1 MTMAIFCAIYILYF
15 QSFLHT
21 GLSDRNY
28 AAIKDVHAHLDDN
41 KDGIIDIFESK
52 DYLKSELQ
60 YSNTSRENVLH
71 KSNPKI
77 SVKSLWEKWKNNEVN
92 QWKVSDVITWLKNI
106 VKLPEYESN
115 FLAANVDGSTMP
127 SLATPKVQFVKEIL
141 LINNTLHRKMIY
153 LCASDAIL
161 FGPPKE
167 MKMFDESF
175 LALKMIYDQK
185 ENVIQSRPQGL
196 LFASKYISLDDL
208 WDKWQKNEAYN
219 WNNSQLIQWLTKTV
233 ELPQY
238 QDIFHTLKATGK
250 YIPRLTD
257 EDFLKNISI
266 SVPLHRNTLAKNSAD
281 IILRGLS
288 SMLDKNF
295 LAIKAVH
302 EQLDDDKDGEIDL
315 EESSEFMEE
324 ELNTPRSKRPSS
336 LHQTD
341 NHISVEELWVTWQ
354 KSEVYNWTID
364 DVVKWL
370 NVVVGLPKYEKP
382 FREKNISGKDIPRL
396 TTEKF
401 LVNDIGISDTIHRK
415 KIVLRSSDIILFG
428 IPDEIPV
435 SYFKDI
441 IVLSVILFATLFCL
455 YAFREKK
462 RTQNQIEQM
471 TKDLEYLQLAED
483 NLKNMQNILGAS
495 ECNVNDNY
503 YRESQLIEEIETARK
518 EAELLR
524 VEKYGKN
531 EEDKMKLSMIEQELS
546 DVRLQL
552 LNAQK
557 QLGSAQIKSPKM
569 LQKYLVMTYKKE
581 TKHFLQRKQMALS
594 QMKEAKEA
602 CAKVSKSRRSMLGV
616 LRLAH
621 SESIDDVDEKIV
633 TARASLAEVT
643 NDLQERQHRWKQI
656 ESLLN
661 FEIVSG
667 ILLNYSNEYAERK
680 YSVERALADATVVAT
695 MSDCSTKVSR
705 DSEDDIEIEQIN
717 SCKMSEP
724 TAEFYIQND
733 QYIPNRSDVQKVYP
747 IYAKSS
753 SGNSQNSIENE
764 FKFRESENESPNSQ
778 FKRKVSISNSERSF
792 FTESSD
798 NDLNKQ
804 RKEYFSRGNMSSKS
818 ESISS
823 ISSDAPMNH
832 NGKTIIRVN
841 TESSALDERLLNITP
856 NLEKRSKSFTD
867 IQKDSSH
874 CFTMNEKLNNSSGSL
889 SLSISD
895 IKKKKGFTKLF
906 RSFKK

>member
-1 MTMAIFCAIYILYF
+1 MDSIL
-15 QSFLHT
+15 SM
-21 GLSDRNY
+21 LSQQPPM
-28 AAIKDVHAHLDDN
+28 
-41 KDGIIDIFESK
+41 
-52 DYLKSELQ
+52 YLKSELQ
-60 YSNTSRENVLH
+60 YINTSRENVLH

-77 SVKSLWEKWKNNEVN
+77 SVKSLWEKWQNNEVN
-92 QWKVSDVITWLKNI
+92 QWKVSDVITWLKNV

-185 ENVIQSRPQGL
+185 GNVIQSRPQNL
-196 LFASKYISLDDL
+196 LLASKHISLDDL
-208 WDKWQKNEAYN
+208 WDKWLKNEAYN
-219 WNNSQLIQWLTKTV
+219 WNNGQLLQWLTKTV
-233 ELPQY
+233 GLPQY
-238 QDIFHTLKATGK
+238 QDIFHSLKATGK

-266 SVPLHRNTLAKNSAD
+266 SVPSHRSILAKSSAD
-281 IILRGLS
+281 ILLFGLS
-288 SMLDKNF
+288 SILDKNF

-354 KSEVYNWTID
+354 KSEVYNWTTD

-370 NVVVGLPKYEKP
+370 NAVVGLPKYEKA
-382 FREKNISGKDIPRL
+382 FREKNISGKDIPRYFSLLDASSAPAVVKLL

-401 LVNDIGISDTIHRK
+401 LVNDIGVLDTIHRK

-441 IVLSVILFATLFCL
+441 FVLSVIFFASLFCL

-495 ECNVNDNY
+495 ESNVNDNY

-531 EEDKMKLSMIEQELS
+531 EEDKIKLSMIEQELS

-552 LNAQK
+552 INAQK

-581 TKHFLQRKQMALS
+581 TKHFLQRKQMALN

-616 LRLAH
+616 FRLAH

-656 ESLLN
+656 ESLLS

-695 MSDCSTKVSR
+695 MSDCSAKVSR

-724 TAEFYIQND
+724 TAEFYIPND

-747 IYAKSS
+747 IYAKST

-778 FKRKVSISNSERSF
+778 FKRKGSISNSERSF

-804 RKEYFSRGNMSSKS
+804 KKEYFSRGNMSSKS

-823 ISSDAPMNH
+823 ISSDATMNH
-832 NGKTIIRVN
+832 NGKTIFRVN

-874 CFTMNEKLNNSSGSL
+874 CFTMNEQLNNSSGSL
-889 SLSISD
+889 SLSTSE